1 MLAYEDLIF
10 ENKEAFKA
18 KLQQIAGKL
27 NINPNWLMFV
37 FFIETVA
44 SRYGKI
50 NSAIQ
55 NSIGATGLIQ
65 FMPSTAISLGTTC
78 DALKN
83 MSNVEQLDWVYLYLK
98 PYSGR
103 MNSLHDLYFAVFFP
117 AAIGKADNWIL
128 STSHLSAQTIACANP
143 LYDLNRDRKITVGEV
158 KSKLSQFVPTSF
170 NYAS

>member
-27 NINPNWLMFV
+27 NINPNWLMVV
-37 FFIETVA
+37 FFIETA
-44 SRYGKI
+44 APRYGKI
-50 NSAIQ
+50 DSTIQ

-78 DALKN
+78 EALKN
-83 MSNVEQLDWVYLYLK
+83 MTNVTQLDWVLK
-98 PYSGR
+98 YFRPYSGR

-143 LYDLNRDRKITVGEV
+143 LYDLNKDRQISVGEV
-158 KSKLSQFVPTSF
+158 KSKLSQFVPAA
-170 NYAS
+170 YKYVL